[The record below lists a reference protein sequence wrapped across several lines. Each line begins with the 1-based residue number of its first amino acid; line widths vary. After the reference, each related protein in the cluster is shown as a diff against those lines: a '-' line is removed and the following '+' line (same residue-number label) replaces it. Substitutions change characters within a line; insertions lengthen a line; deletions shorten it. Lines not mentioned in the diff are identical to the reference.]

1 MKLILY
7 ASIVSSEELNIFFLI
22 SQVWVREKDED
33 EFTKLNAQRTRNGT
47 YPLGSQWTKNPLIP
61 PETREHGYIKDM
73 VNVPSNIEPGEYVL
87 SFRWDCELSSQ
98 VWSMCASIFI
108 E

>member
-1 MKLILY
+1 M
-7 ASIVSSEELNIFFLI
+7 
-22 SQVWVREKDED
+22 
-33 EFTKLNAQRTRNGT
+33 
-47 YPLGSQWTKNPLIP
+47 IP

-108 E
+108 EWNLTQEVLNDGDCSNLGYYLFITNLMESKYQGNVDYELQCDFDKEYSI